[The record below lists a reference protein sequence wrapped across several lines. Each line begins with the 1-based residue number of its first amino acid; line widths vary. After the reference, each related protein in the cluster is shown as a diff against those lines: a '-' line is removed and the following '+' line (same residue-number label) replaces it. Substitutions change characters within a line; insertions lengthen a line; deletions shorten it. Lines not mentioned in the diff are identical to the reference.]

1 MGGPEATRD
10 HHGVSPSARAL
21 LGAFALLHVASAV
34 NRLDAQVTALP
45 VDAAPVPWKVGERF
59 GYDVKF
65 GFIKAGSA
73 EMTVAGVES
82 VRGRAAWRARFTV
95 RGGYLLLRVDDV
107 LETWMD
113 AITLSSLRF
122 SQELSE
128 IGRDRQKVFDIFPE
142 RGTYI
147 QHGKPEKPSV
157 PAPLDDGSFLFFIRT
172 VPLEVG
178 QTYEFNRYFIPDRNP
193 VKVRVLRRER
203 VSVPAGHVRVHRA
216 AAHHQDEGHL
226 LGGRPGRDL
235 ADGRSAAHH
244 GADEIQAPVRIA
256 QSLSAR
262 RERHRRAGGGPVSTP
277 READLSRVRTVPVGL
292 RPNKVNAGEFATPCA
307 DDRSFAAF
315 VRSLPDVLKARD
327 FRRVVDAVV
336 QAARAKR
343 AVIVMLGGHVVKT
356 GVGPCSWT

>member
-1 MGGPEATRD
+1 MDGPEATRD
-10 HHGVSPSARAL
+10 HHRVSPSARAL

-82 VRGRAAWRARFTV
+82 VRGRVAWRARFTV

-147 QHGKPEKPSV
+147 QHGKTEMPSV
-157 PAPLDDGSFLFFIRT
+157 RAPLDDGSFLFFIRT

-178 QTYEFNRYFIPDRNP
+178 QTYDFNRYFIPDRNP

-203 VSVPAGHVRVHRA
+203 VSVPAGTFECIVLQPIIKTKGIFSEDGQAEIWLTDDPRRIMVQMKSKLPFGSLNLYLHDVTGIA
-216 AAHHQDEGHL
+216 A
-226 LGGRPGRDL
+226 P
-235 ADGRSAAHH
+235 
-244 GADEIQAPVRIA
+244 
-256 QSLSAR
+256 
-262 RERHRRAGGGPVSTP
+262 
-277 READLSRVRTVPVGL
+277 EADR
-292 RPNKVNAGEFATPCA
+292 
-307 DDRSFAAF
+307 
-315 VRSLPDVLKARD
+315 
-327 FRRVVDAVV
+327 
-336 QAARAKR
+336 
-343 AVIVMLGGHVVKT
+343 
-356 GVGPCSWT
+356 